1 MDVNS
6 WLVKF
11 GLVGETT
18 QYDKKILL
26 DFRKL
31 KSWLKSVSAFA
42 NSLGGKLIFG
52 VDDDDTLVGIG
63 NTKEVSEKISESIKD
78 KMDPVPQIDW
88 QIKVVE
94 GKTLIIVQVMQ
105 GGRNALLLCWRW
117 YACSF
122 YMHRQSKC

>member
-1 MDVNS
+1 MNS
-6 WLVKF
+6 WLVKL

-18 QYDKKILL
+18 QYDKKILP
-26 DFRKL
+26 DFRKP

-78 KMDPVPQIDW
+78 KMDP
-88 QIKVVE
+88 
-94 GKTLIIVQVMQ
+94 
-105 GGRNALLLCWRW
+105 GRR
-117 YACSF
+117 
-122 YMHRQSKC
+122 